1 MAEETTFVMEQ
12 PATFKWPVKVPIPR
26 NGAYEF
32 AEFIG
37 EFPNMS
43 EEDVRKLLANDAA
56 GMPTRSDREVASD
69 VLVGFSGITRPDGSQ
84 ETFCD
89 INKARFW
96 LRLASPVPW
105 WARSYSP
112 CAVWPQKKTRR
123 GRQTLGAQCSAA
135 LRS

>member
-1 MAEETTFVMEQ
+1 MAEETFFVMEQ

-32 AEFIG
+32 ATFTG

-89 INKARFW
+89 ISKAR
-96 LRLASPVPW
+96 LLASPRV
-105 WARSYSP
+105 AS
-112 CAVWPQKKTRR
+112 AVVGTFLLAVR
-123 GRQTLGAQCSAA
+123 GLAA
-135 LRS
+135 EKNS